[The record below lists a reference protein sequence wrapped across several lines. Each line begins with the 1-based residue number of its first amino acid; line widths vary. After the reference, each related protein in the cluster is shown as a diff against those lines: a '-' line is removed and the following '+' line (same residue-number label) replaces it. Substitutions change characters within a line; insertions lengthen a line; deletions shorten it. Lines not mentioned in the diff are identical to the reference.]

1 MVEPQDT
8 SPLERFCVLFTDA
21 GVEFMIVGGQAEA
34 LMGSPRVTYDFD
46 FCYRRSSDN
55 LEKLAGVLKNLK
67 LTLRGAPPDLK
78 FRVDTDALKLG
89 SNFTFEVDDGYP
101 LDLLAYLEPIGTY
114 EDLLPGADELQIAG
128 RSVKVI
134 GLDDLIRIKRYLGRP
149 KDRESL
155 LQLEAIKRIRNDE
168 GE

>member
-55 LEKLAGVLKNLK
+55 LEKLAG
-67 LTLRGAPPDLK
+67 
-78 FRVDTDALKLG
+78 F
-89 SNFTFEVDDGYP
+89 
-101 LDLLAYLEPIGTY
+101 
-114 EDLLPGADELQIAG
+114 
-128 RSVKVI
+128 
-134 GLDDLIRIKRYLGRP
+134 
-149 KDRESL
+149 
-155 LQLEAIKRIRNDE
+155 
-168 GE
+168 

>member
-1 MVEPQDT
+1 M
-8 SPLERFCVLFTDA
+8 DA

-89 SNFTFEVDDGYP
+89 SNFTFEVDDEYP

-114 EDLLPGADELQIAG
+114 EDLMPGSDEMQIAG
-128 RSVKVI
+128 CSVKVI
-134 GLDDLIRIKRYLGRP
+134 GLDDLIRIKRYIGRP

-155 LQLEAIKRIRNDE
+155 LQLEAIKRIRDDE